1 LKVYNLDIVL
11 FVAGLPFNG
20 ETIPSGQSLGGSE
33 TAAIQLAEE
42 LGRQGHRVTIFC
54 NTDKVAET
62 RGVLYSP
69 IGWAGGRAGG
79 FPKGFYDYIRSVP
92 VDVCIV
98 QRIPSMFQ
106 FETRSKVN
114 LLWQHDLATKTGPSQ
129 FQQFCWNLDRILVL
143 SQFMKRQYQEVH
155 GGTSDLYHVT
165 RNGIDLDLINAAKEQ
180 PRDRF
185 RLTYTA
191 RPERGLDI
199 MLRAVLPRILEREPR
214 AKLYVSR
221 YIDPNNLEFYN
232 QLDAEMK
239 RFGDRI
245 EVMGNL
251 GKIALYENY
260 KASRLFV
267 YPSMFEEIYGIT
279 AIETSA
285 CGCVFLGPW
294 RAALPET
301 IGGCAPLINDD
312 GVLTTHPDEPADT
325 GLKPPT
331 EKFVNAI
338 VDQAVRLMR
347 DDQYYD
353 AWQRKALARAQT
365 LSWEAVAQDWVKLSH
380 DIIAKKSGEPRRL
393 IRHFLFNSDVVAA
406 QRYADGHPDPAL
418 GKSVDNYVNRYVP
431 FMSRTIPEVE
441 RPTLNQ
447 FYEMRSGGDRANWQT
462 GMFADTEVRLQQL
475 INFIRPKVEAGEI
488 KTLLDFGCAHGGYAR
503 ALSNEFPDLKVVG
516 VDNSPSL
523 IRCCNEMKA
532 AVGPD
537 GKPVCRYPENL
548 AFSVGDE
555 NGYFD
560 FGENCPDWARDLH
573 NRNGGYSD
581 LGFDC
586 VVAMEVLEH
595 LPDAEGAAVKLEN
608 MCKQAGW
615 TIFTVP
621 SGHRERDEL
630 VTKNIPPVHVRSFD
644 LHDLR
649 DLFAAKPDY
658 SVVSFSDLQE
668 ADMDHS
674 FSCWF
679 MVSYR
684 ADHKAL
690 GAIDYERKFFLQGPR
705 ESLAVC
711 VIAHNSE
718 AEMHRCLRS
727 VVKLADQIIVIDNGP
742 STDRTAE
749 VAAEYTEDVRAG
761 TSPFWC
767 YFHTTV
773 HPPEAI
779 DPNVCEMAGFE
790 TPRNESV
797 EGVWADW
804 ILWVDCDEQLLDPG
818 NLPKYLR
825 ANPYVGYAVQQHHIS
840 VDAAAAMKRDVP
852 VRLYRNI
859 PEMRFYGVVHEHAE
873 LGINKGIGPNVVILP
888 DINLHHDGYLVE
900 SIRRSRFK
908 RNLRL
913 LQCDRRRYPD
923 RLLGWFLY
931 EIRDCQHMARYE
943 LEQNGGVVN
952 EKIQQLCQMTIN
964 AYREK
969 FMKDNMMM
977 SEDALQYYSNALSF
991 LNQGV
996 DIAVS
1001 LEVGKQGSPIP
1012 PQKASLK
1019 FRAADVAEA
1028 AEMIKSRMGALSQ
1041 AHAGRYVQ

>member
-1 LKVYNLDIVL
+1 M
-11 FVAGLPFNG
+11 FVAGLPFDG
-20 ETIPSGQSLGGSE
+20 QTIPSGKSLGGSE
-33 TAAIQLAEE
+33 TASIQLAEE
-42 LGRQGHRVTIFC
+42 LSRQGHRVTIFC
-54 NTDKVAET
+54 NCEQVTEGPG
-62 RGVLYSP
+62 GVLYSP
-69 IGWAGGRAGG
+69 IGWASGRQGG

-92 VDVCIV
+92 IDVCVV

-129 FQQFCWNLDRILVL
+129 FQPYCWNIDKILLV
-143 SQFMKRQYQEVH
+143 SEFMKRQYQEVH
-155 GGTSDLYHVT
+155 GGTSDMYHVT
-165 RNGIDLDLINAAKEQ
+165 RNGIDLKLIDDAPA
-180 PRDRF
+180 PARDRF

-221 YIDPNNLEFYN
+221 YTDPNNLDFYN
-232 QLDAEMK
+232 QLEAEMK

-245 EVMGNL
+245 EVLGNL
-251 GKIALYENY
+251 GKQALYENY
-260 KASRLFV
+260 KASRLYV
-267 YPSMFEEIYGIT
+267 YPSMFEEVSCIT
-279 AIETSA
+279 AMEVSA
-285 CGCVFLGPW
+285 CGGVFLGPW

-301 IGGCAPLINDD
+301 VGGVCPLVNDE
-312 GVLTTHPDEPADT
+312 GVLVGLPDEPVDT

-331 EKFVNAI
+331 ERFVNAI
-338 VDQAVRLMR
+338 ADQAVKLMR
-347 DDQYYD
+347 DDAYYGN
-353 AWQRKALARAQT
+353 WQKKALARAKA
-365 LSWEAVAQDWVKLSH
+365 LSWEGVANDWVKLAH
-380 DIIAKKSGEPRRL
+380 DTIARKSGDPRRL
-393 IRHFLFNSDVVAA
+393 VRHFLFNSDVVAA
-406 QRYADGHPDPAL
+406 RKYAETQTEKAL
-418 GKSVDNYVNRYVP
+418 EKSVDAYIDRYVP
-431 FMSRTIPEVE
+431 FMSRTIPLSQ
-441 RPTLNQ
+441 RPTIAQ

-462 GMFADTEVRLQQL
+462 AMYAETEVRLQQL
-475 INFIRPKVEAGEI
+475 IHFIRPKVETGEI
-488 KTLLDFGCAHGGYAR
+488 KTLLDFGCAHGGYTK
-503 ALSNEFPDLKVVG
+503 ALTDAFPDLKVVG

-523 IRCCNEMKA
+523 IRCCNELKA
-532 AVGPD
+532 SGQCKHPDNMTFFIGDEDSYRGGMGGPD
-537 GKPVCRYPENL
+537 K
-548 AFSVGDE
+548 
-555 NGYFD
+555 
-560 FGENCPDWARDLH
+560 
-573 NRNGGYSD
+573 
-581 LGFDC
+581 FDC

-595 LPDAEGAAVKLEN
+595 LPDAEGAAVKLEKL
-608 MCKQAGW
+608 CKAGGW

-630 VTKNIPPVHVRSFD
+630 VSKNIPPVHVRSFD

-649 DLFAAKPDY
+649 DLFGKKPEQ
-658 SVVSFSDLQE
+658 SVTSFSDLLE

-679 MVSYR
+679 MVTYQ
-684 ADHKAL
+684 ADHKPI

-718 AEMHRCLRS
+718 DVIHRCLRS
-727 VVKLADQIIVIDNGP
+727 VIRLADQVVVVDNGP

-749 VAAEYTEDVRAG
+749 VAAEYTDDVRAG
-761 TSPFWC
+761 TNPFWC
-767 YFHTTV
+767 YTHTVV
-773 HPPEAI
+773 HPPEGI
-779 DPNVCEMAGFE
+779 DPNACEMAGFE
-790 TPRNESV
+790 TPRNESA

-804 ILWVDCDEQLLDPG
+804 ILWIDCDEQLLDPG

-825 ANPYVGYAVQQHHIS
+825 SNAYVGYAVQQHHIS

-852 VRLYRNI
+852 VRLYRNV
-859 PEMRFYGVVHEHAE
+859 PEMRFYGIVHEHAE
-873 LGINKGIGPNVVILP
+873 LGINKGIGPNVTVLP

-900 SIRRSRFK
+900 SIRRNRFK

-913 LQCDRRRYPD
+913 LQCDRKKYPE

-943 LEQNGGVVN
+943 MEQNGGLVT
-952 EKIQQLCQMTIN
+952 EKVMQLCQMTVN

-977 SEDALQYYSNALSF
+977 SEDALNYYSNALGV
-991 LNQGV
+991 LNTGV

-1001 LEVGKQGSPIP
+1001 LEVGKAGSPIP
-1012 PQKASLK
+1012 AQKASMK

-1028 AEMIKSRMGALSQ
+1028 VEMIKTRVGAL
-1041 AHAGRYVQ
+1041 AAPHAGRYVQ